1 MRIKRVASWAIPL
14 LVVVALAYLFGYS
27 NFLTVKSIKVN
38 EVAQRSDI
46 QRVISSQSFNIKIGA
61 KLARVN
67 VRGAQKAI
75 SSIGWVAD
83 AKVSRNWIT
92 GRVSISANA
101 RKAVAAIASNSTSG
115 ALYVDSGGFIYQD
128 PSITESLPVITIAD
142 SKLARAA
149 AQFVTAL
156 PTYLLGE
163 MKNLSLDGAGEFI
176 MQENLGSKT
185 LNIRWGSALDLDTK
199 VKIYEKLIALP
210 ENKNA
215 ISIDLSDPKYP
226 IVKNN

>member
-14 LVVVALAYLFGYS
+14 LIVGALAYLLGYS
-27 NFLTVKSIKVN
+27 NFLTVKSIKIN
-38 EVAQRSDI
+38 EVAQRPGI
-46 QRVISSQSFNIKIGA
+46 QKVISSQSFNLKVGA

-75 SSIGWVAD
+75 SAIGWVAV
-83 AKVSRNWIT
+83 AKVSRNWIS

-101 RKAVAAIASNSTSG
+101 RKAVATIASNSTTG

-128 PSITESLPVITIAD
+128 SSINEVLPIITISD
-142 SKLARAA
+142 SKLARIA

-156 PTYLLGE
+156 PFYLLGE
-163 MKNLSLDGAGEFI
+163 MKNLSLDGAGEFV

-185 LNIRWGSALDLDTK
+185 LSIHWGSGLDLDTK

-210 ENKNA
+210 ENRNA
-215 ISIDLSDPKYP
+215 ISIDLTDPKYP